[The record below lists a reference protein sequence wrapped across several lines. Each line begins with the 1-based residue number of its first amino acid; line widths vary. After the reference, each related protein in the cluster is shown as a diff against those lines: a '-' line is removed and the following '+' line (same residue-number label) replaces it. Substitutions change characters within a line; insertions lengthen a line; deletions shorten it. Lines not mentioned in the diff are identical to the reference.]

1 MAKDVSFEEKLWKSA
16 IKLRGG
22 VETSEYKHVVL
33 SLIFLKY
40 VNDRFDK
47 QLTKIREE
55 FGEDYIDIPEFYI
68 KDNAFYI
75 PETSRWSYIME
86 NAKQNDISI
95 KIDTAL
101 HDIELNNEGLK
112 GALPNN
118 YFSRLELDN
127 TKLSALLDV
136 INSIKIKDDEED
148 SIGRI
153 YEYFLGQFAGKEG
166 QGKGEFYTP
175 KTVVKLIAELIEPY
189 DGKIYDPCCGSG
201 GMFVQ
206 SMEFIKQH
214 EGNSKNVSIYGQES
228 IATTRKLAMM
238 NLAIRG
244 ISYNFGEKNAD
255 TFLNDLHKDLKAD
268 YIMANP
274 PFNLDSWREENQLIN
289 DYRWSGYEVPPV
301 GNANYAWV
309 LHMVSKLSENGVAG
323 FILSNGALN
332 SGGVEYNIRKK
343 LVENGLVE
351 SIMVLPMKLFYS
363 TNISVTLWIIN
374 KNKLETSITKNNETK
389 QYRNRK
395 NEVIFFDLRNM
406 GSPYNKKYIELTDDD
421 RKKVVDVFHNWQLNH
436 SDSAYDNIPEF
447 CYSASIEEIKEKDFN
462 LSPSSYIEF
471 IDKDEINDYDE
482 AMSQLSVELELL
494 LKAENESTH
503 TLINLMKELNYEI
516 QL

>member
-1 MAKDVSFEEKLWKSA
+1 MAKEVSFEEKLWKSA

-22 VETSEYKHVVL
+22 VETAEYKHVVL

-47 QLTKIREE
+47 QLDKIEKE
-55 FGEDYIDIPEFYI
+55 FGKEYIDIPEFYI

-86 NAKQNDISI
+86 NAKQNDIAI

-118 YFSRLELDN
+118 YYSRLEIDHA
-127 TKLSALLDV
+127 KLASLLDV
-136 INSIKIKDDEED
+136 INTIKIKDEEED
-148 SIGRI
+148 GIGRI

-166 QGKGEFYTP
+166 KGKGEFYTP
-175 KTVVKLIAELIEPY
+175 KSVVKLIVELIEPY

-206 SMEFIKQH
+206 SMKFIKQH
-214 EGNSKNVSIYGQES
+214 EGNSKNVSIYGQEA

-244 ISYNFGEKNAD
+244 ISYNMGEKNAD

-274 PFNLDSWREENQLIN
+274 PFNLKDWREKNQLID
-289 DYRWSGYEVPPV
+289 DYRWSGYEVPPTS
-301 GNANYAWV
+301 NANYAWI
-309 LHMVSKLSENGVAG
+309 LHMVSKLSENGIAG

-332 SGGVEYNIRKK
+332 SGGVEYNIRKNLIK
-343 LVENGLVE
+343 NDLIE
-351 SIMVLPMKLFYS
+351 SIMVLPRKLFYA
-363 TNISVTLWIIN
+363 TDISVSLWVIN
-374 KNKLETSITKNNETK
+374 KNKKEKASFRDRTNE
-389 QYRNRK
+389 
-395 NEVIFFDLRNM
+395 ILFLDLRQM
-406 GSPYNKKYIELTDDD
+406 GAPFDKKYVQLTQED
-421 RKKVVDVFHNWQLNH
+421 RDKVTSTINTWRTNINTYED
-436 SDSAYDNIPEF
+436 IPEY
-447 CYSASIEEIKEKDFN
+447 CHASNLNEIKEKNYNLVPSRYIDFVDRVESLN
-462 LSPSSYIEF
+462 FDEKMEELKNEF
-471 IDKDEINDYDE
+471 IELYKQEKDSKNK
-482 AMSQLSVELELL
+482 L
-494 LKAENESTH
+494 LKLFE
-503 TLINLMKELNYEI
+503 ELGHEI
-516 QL
+516 KL

>member
-1 MAKDVSFEEKLWKSA
+1 MAKEVSFEEKLWKSA

-22 VETSEYKHVVL
+22 VETAEYKHVVL

-47 QLTKIREE
+47 QLNKITEE
-55 FGEDYIDIPEFYI
+55 FGEEYIDIPEFYI

-75 PETSRWSYIME
+75 PETSRWAYIME
-86 NAKQNDISI
+86 NAKQSDIAI

-118 YFSRLELDN
+118 YYSRLEIDH
-127 TKLSALLDV
+127 TKLASLLDV
-136 INSIKIKDDEED
+136 INTIKIKDDEED

-175 KTVVKLIAELIEPY
+175 KSVVKLIAELIEPY

-214 EGNSKNVSIYGQES
+214 EGNSKNVSIYGQEA

-244 ISYNFGEKNAD
+244 ISYNLGEKNAD

-301 GNANYAWV
+301 GNANYAWI

-332 SGGVEYNIRKK
+332 SSGVEYNIRKK
-343 LVENGLVE
+343 LIENGLIE

-363 TNISVTLWIIN
+363 TNISVTLWVIN
-374 KNKLETSITKNNETK
+374 KNKVETSIKKNDELKT
-389 QYRNRK
+389 YRNRK
-395 NEVIFFDLRNM
+395 DEVIFFDLRNM
-406 GSPYNKKYIELTDDD
+406 GSPYNKKYVELTDDD
-421 RKKVVDVFHNWQLNH
+421 RKKVVETFHRWQLDI
-436 SDSAYDNIPEF
+436 SDYEDVPEF
-447 CYSASIEEIKEKDFN
+447 CYSASLDEIKENDYD
-462 LSPSSYIEF
+462 LSPSQYIEF
-471 IDKDEINDYDE
+471 INKDETMDYDSE
-482 AMSQLSVELELL
+482 MTRLSRELEEL
-494 LKAENESTH
+494 LKEESNSTDI
-503 TLINLMKELNYEI
+503 LIKLMKELDYEI
-516 QL
+516 RL

>member
-1 MAKDVSFEEKLWKSA
+1 MAKEVSFEEKLWQSA
-16 IKLRGG
+16 KKLRGG
-22 VETSEYKHVVL
+22 VETAEYKHIVL

-47 QLTKIREE
+47 QLNKITEE
-55 FGEDYIDIPEFYI
+55 FGEEYIDIPEFYI

-75 PETSRWSYIME
+75 PETSRWSYIMD
-86 NAKQNDISI
+86 NAKQNDIAI

-118 YFSRLELDN
+118 YYSRLEIDH
-127 TKLSALLDV
+127 TKLASLLDV
-136 INSIKIKDDEED
+136 INTIKINDDEED

-153 YEYFLGQFAGKEG
+153 YEYFLGQFAGEEG
-166 QGKGEFYTP
+166 KGKGEFYTP
-175 KTVVKLIAELIEPY
+175 KSVVKLIAELIEPY

-214 EGNSKNVSIYGQES
+214 KGNSKNVSIYGQEA

-244 ISYNFGEKNAD
+244 ISYNLGEKNAD

-274 PFNLDSWREENQLIN
+274 PFNLDSWREENQLID

-301 GNANYAWV
+301 GNANYAWI
-309 LHMVSKLSENGVAG
+309 LHMVSKLSENGIAG

-332 SGGVEYNIRKK
+332 SSGVEYNIRKK
-343 LVENGLVE
+343 LIENGLIE

-374 KNKLETSITKNNETK
+374 KNKSETSIKKNNELK
-389 QYRNRK
+389 SYRNRE

-421 RKKVVDVFHNWQLNH
+421 RQKVVETFHNWQLDI
-436 SDSAYDNIPEF
+436 SDYENIPEF
-447 CYSASIEEIKEKDFN
+447 CYSASLDEIKEKDYD
-462 LSPSSYIEF
+462 LSPSQYIEF
-471 IDKDEINDYDE
+471 VNKDENMDYDSE
-482 AMSQLSVELELL
+482 MTRLSNELEEL
-494 LKAENESTH
+494 LKEEAKSTD
-503 TLINLMKELNYEI
+503 TLIKLMKELNYEI